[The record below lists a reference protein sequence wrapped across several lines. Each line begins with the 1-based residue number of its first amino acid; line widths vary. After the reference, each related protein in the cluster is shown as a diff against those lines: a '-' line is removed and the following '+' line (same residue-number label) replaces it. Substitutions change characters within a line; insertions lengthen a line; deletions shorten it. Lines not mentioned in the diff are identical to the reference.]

1 MTEPL
6 IADHTRYSE
15 WDAAYVLGALSPA
28 DRHEFEKHLET
39 CDRCRASITEL
50 SALPG
55 LLGRLTPAQGM
66 AVLDDEP
73 AEPGPAPDL
82 IARITS
88 LDQRRRRRRFR
99 LIGGLAA
106 AALVVAATAV
116 AVPLVVQANQTP
128 GISVEL
134 ASTTSAPISAVVQ
147 LHSVRWGTRIDM
159 ACTYGT
165 AGDSDSGKSWD
176 YALWVVDHD
185 GQSSELSSWKA
196 IDGSTAHL
204 EAGTSLTT
212 DEIATVQIRST
223 SGKVVATSAL
233 Q

>member
-1 MTEPL
+1 MTDPM
-6 IADHTRYSE
+6 IADHTRYAD

-28 DRHEFEKHLET
+28 DRREFEQHLET

-88 LDQRRRRRRFR
+88 LDQHRRRRRVR

-106 AALVVAATAV
+106 AALVVAGTVV
-116 AVPLVVQANQTP
+116 AVPLVIQANQP
-128 GISVEL
+128 PAISVAL
-134 ASTTSAPISAVVQ
+134 ASTTSAPITAQVQ

-165 AGDSDSGKSWD
+165 VGDTDSGKSWD
-176 YALWVVDHD
+176 YGLWIVDHD
-185 GQSSELSSWKA
+185 GQASQLSTWKA

-212 DEIATVQIRST
+212 DEIETVQIRSS
-223 SGKVVATSAL
+223 SGTVVASAGL
-233 Q
+233 